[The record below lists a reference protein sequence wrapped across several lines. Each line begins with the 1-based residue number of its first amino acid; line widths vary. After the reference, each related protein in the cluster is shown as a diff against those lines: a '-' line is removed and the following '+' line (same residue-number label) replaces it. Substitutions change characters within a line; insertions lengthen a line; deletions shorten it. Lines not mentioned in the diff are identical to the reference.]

1 MAAQEVWVL
10 AETAQTPL
18 VVALMESLRATTVR
32 GASPGWE
39 DALPPLREQSDL
51 ICCAT
56 MSCLKEATLPAEWLD
71 VVAGRLIVIASGT
84 PEETLSAMAC
94 GAVAVVRTDRLARD
108 LPEALTATRQGM
120 AWLPASS
127 LPGVAR
133 LLRSRGVLDDPRRTV
148 ERISVRERD
157 VLTLAAR
164 GYSNQDIAERLRISV
179 KTVETYKHRV
189 KLRFNLTARGGII
202 AVAEREGLLGH
213 RTPAGGQ
220 IAVPPPG
227 EAQPMVENDCAD

>member
-18 VVALMESLRATTVR
+18 LVALIESLRVTTVR
-32 GASPGWE
+32 GASPVWE

-56 MSCLKEATLPAEWLD
+56 MSCLREATLPAEWLD
-71 VVAGRLIVIASGT
+71 VVAGRLIVIVSGT
-84 PEETLSAMAC
+84 PEETLGAMAC

-133 LLRSRGVLDDPRRTV
+133 LLRSRGVLDDPRQTV

-164 GYSNQDIAERLRISV
+164 GYSNQDIADRLSISV

-189 KLRFNLTARGGII
+189 MLRLGLRSRRDLV
-202 AVAEREGLLGH
+202 AVATQSGLIA
-213 RTPAGGQ
+213 PAASDRVSNASRGR
-220 IAVPPPG
+220 AM
-227 EAQPMVENDCAD
+227 E

>member
-32 GASPGWE
+32 GASPVWE

-56 MSCLKEATLPAEWLD
+56 MSCLQEATLPAEWLD

-189 KLRFNLTARGGII
+189 MLRLGLRSRRDLV
-202 AVAEREGLLGH
+202 AVATQSGLIA
-213 RTPAGGQ
+213 PAARDRAPNTSRGR
-220 IAVPPPG
+220 AM
-227 EAQPMVENDCAD
+227 E